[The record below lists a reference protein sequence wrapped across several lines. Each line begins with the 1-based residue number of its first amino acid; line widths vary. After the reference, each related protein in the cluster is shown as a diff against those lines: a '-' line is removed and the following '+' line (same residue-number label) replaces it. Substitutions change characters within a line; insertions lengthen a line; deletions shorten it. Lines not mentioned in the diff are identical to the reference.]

1 MRRSKTVKLRLI
13 LKKIQDHV
21 FMKHFFNYF
30 IQQDFLELDP
40 VKVVRYLGI
49 LSHITDYYK
58 LEG

>member
-21 FMKHFFNYF
+21 FMEHFFNYF

-40 VKVVRYLGI
+40 VKVVRTLEFC
-49 LSHITDYYK
+49 HI
-58 LEG
+58 